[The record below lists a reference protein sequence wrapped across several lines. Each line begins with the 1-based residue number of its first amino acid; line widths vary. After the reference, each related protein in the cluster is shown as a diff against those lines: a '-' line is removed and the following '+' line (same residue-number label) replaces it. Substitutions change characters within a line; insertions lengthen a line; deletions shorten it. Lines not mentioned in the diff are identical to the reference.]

1 MTQPSPFPPRHTA
14 KAGRRRRLVLPF
26 ELRQRSRL
34 LAVMDSGEEV
44 GLLLPRGTVLRGGD
58 RLQVSDGRLVEV
70 VAAPEQ
76 VSIVRGADTR
86 TLARAAYHLGN
97 RHVAVQ
103 ITSDSLRFLRDHV
116 LDDMLRGL
124 GLKVRSRRAALR
136 TGGRRVC
143 LTPTRTRT
151 RIRTAEAAS
160 PPGVA
165 ATDLHSSSHQLLRL
179 LHLASPALP
188 IGGFHFSQGLEYAV
202 ECGWMQG

>member
-1 MTQPSPFPPRHTA
+1 MASITIST
-14 KAGRRRRLVLPF
+14 KAYGEGRPAARLILPF

-70 VAAPEQ
+70 VAAPEE
-76 VSIVRGADTR
+76 VSILRGADAR

-103 ITSDSLRFLRDHV
+103 ITGDSLRFLRDHV

-124 GLKVRSRRAALR
+124 GMK
-136 TGGRRVC
+136 
-143 LTPTRTRT
+143 
-151 RIRTAEAAS
+151 IEADVLPFEPEAGAYSAS
-160 PPGVA
+160 NSHG
-165 ATDLHSSSHQLLRL
+165 HSHGHSHD
-179 LHLASPALP
+179 HDHEHGHHHHS
-188 IGGFHFSQGLEYAV
+188 
-202 ECGWMQG
+202 